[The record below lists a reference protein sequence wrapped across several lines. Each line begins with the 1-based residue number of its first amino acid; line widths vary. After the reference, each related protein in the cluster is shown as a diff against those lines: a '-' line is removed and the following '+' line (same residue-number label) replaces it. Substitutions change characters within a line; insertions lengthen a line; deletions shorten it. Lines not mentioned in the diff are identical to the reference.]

1 MARKSRITEKQPPLT
16 LRERIY
22 KVGLYI
28 RLSVLDSGKKDSDTL
43 ESQEDIL
50 RKFIEGKSEF
60 SLVSVYVDNGQTGV
74 NFERDEFERLLS
86 DVRSGKV
93 DCIIVKDLSRLGRN
107 YIEVGKLTE
116 EFFPEAK
123 SIANVNAYIISNP
136 VKKQWDNKDD
146 DYFLYVGNMEKRKG
160 NILQRVVPS

>member
-93 DCIIVKDLSRLGRN
+93 VRKKLHRGRRISGN
-107 YIEVGKLTE
+107 G
-116 EFFPEAK
+116 FP
-123 SIANVNAYIISNP
+123 
-136 VKKQWDNKDD
+136 
-146 DYFLYVGNMEKRKG
+146 LYESTLHCR
-160 NILQRVVPS
+160 Q